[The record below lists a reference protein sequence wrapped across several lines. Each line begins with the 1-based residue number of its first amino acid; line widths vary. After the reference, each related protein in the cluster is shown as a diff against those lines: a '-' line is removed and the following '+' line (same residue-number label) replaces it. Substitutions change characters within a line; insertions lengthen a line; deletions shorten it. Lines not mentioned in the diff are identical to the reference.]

1 MKKPYPLLCI
11 LFLIYWSCEDTK
23 EEESTIIFSKT
34 FGGSGWDQLSF
45 IQQTTDDGYIIV
57 GTTESFGNGN
67 DDIWLIKTDSRGNED
82 WCPTFGGSEDDR
94 GYSVQQTTDGCYVIV
109 GTTKSYGN
117 GGFDTWLI
125 KIDSK
130 GNKLWD
136 QTFGDELYEI
146 GKSIYEISDGF
157 IILAEISFFDGYPQP
172 DPEYGHRALWL
183 IQTDSDGN
191 KEWDQIYGGNLTEY
205 ADCVQQTADG
215 GYIILGT
222 TTSYGNGEYDVWLIK
237 TDSEGNEIWNK
248 TFGGSDSDKG
258 NHVEQTTDGGYLIVG
273 YTDSFGNDSSGVW
286 STPRDFWLIKTD
298 SEGNEIWSKTFG
310 GNDGDMGTHFSQ
322 TMDGGYIFTG
332 ATYTFS
338 RGSAD
343 IWLIKTDP
351 DGNEEWNKTYGG
363 IDNDYGRCVQQ
374 TKDGGYV
381 IIGTTMTFGNGFH
394 DGWLIKTDPEG
405 NTVPY
410 GEE

>member
-1 MKKPYPLLCI
+1 M
-11 LFLIYWSCEDTK
+11 
-23 EEESTIIFSKT
+23 
-34 FGGSGWDQLSF
+34 
-45 IQQTTDDGYIIV
+45 
-57 GTTESFGNGN
+57 
-67 DDIWLIKTDSRGNED
+67 
-82 WCPTFGGSEDDR
+82 
-94 GYSVQQTTDGCYVIV
+94 
-109 GTTKSYGN
+109 
-117 GGFDTWLI
+117 
-125 KIDSK
+125 
-130 GNKLWD
+130 
-136 QTFGDELYEI
+136 
-146 GKSIYEISDGF
+146 
-157 IILAEISFFDGYPQP
+157 AEISFFDGYPQP
-172 DPEYGHRALWL
+172 DPKYGHRALWL

-298 SEGNEIWSKTFG
+298 SEGDEIWSKTFG

-374 TKDGGYV
+374 TNDGGYV

>member
-23 EEESTIIFSKT
+23 EEESTIIFSKI

-45 IQQTTDDGYIIV
+45 IQQTTDDGYIII

-172 DPEYGHRALWL
+172 DPKYGHRALWL

-310 GNDGDMGTHFSQ
+310 GDKSDEGHDILAI
-322 TMDGGYIFTG
+322 DGGGMVVLGETHSQG
-332 ATYTFS
+332 DDD
-338 RGSAD
+338 GD
-343 IWLIKTDP
+343 IWLLELDA
-351 DGNEEWNKTYGG
+351 DGNIVDTVLIGG
-363 IDNDYGRCVQQ
+363 VGLQIGYSFVKSDL
-374 TKDGGYV
+374 GGY
-381 IIGTTMTFGNGFH
+381 
-394 DGWLIKTDPEG
+394 
-405 NTVPY
+405 
-410 GEE
+410 

>member
-23 EEESTIIFSKT
+23 EEESTMIFSKT

-45 IQQTTDDGYIIV
+45 IQQTTDDGYIII

-157 IILAEISFFDGYPQP
+157 IILAEISFFDGFPQP
-172 DPEYGHRALWL
+172 DPKYGHRALWL

-205 ADCVQQTADG
+205 ADCIQQTADG

-248 TFGGSDSDKG
+248 TFGGSYSD
-258 NHVEQTTDGGYLIVG
+258 
-273 YTDSFGNDSSGVW
+273 
-286 STPRDFWLIKTD
+286 
-298 SEGNEIWSKTFG
+298 
-310 GNDGDMGTHFSQ
+310 
-322 TMDGGYIFTG
+322 
-332 ATYTFS
+332 
-338 RGSAD
+338 
-343 IWLIKTDP
+343 
-351 DGNEEWNKTYGG
+351 
-363 IDNDYGRCVQQ
+363 
-374 TKDGGYV
+374 
-381 IIGTTMTFGNGFH
+381 
-394 DGWLIKTDPEG
+394 
-405 NTVPY
+405 
-410 GEE
+410 

>member
-1 MKKPYPLLCI
+1 MKKPYLLFCI

-23 EEESTIIFSKT
+23 EEESTMIFSKT
-34 FGGSGWDQLSF
+34 FGGSLYDGGFLSV
-45 IQQTTDDGYIIV
+45 QQTTDDGYIII
-57 GTTESFGNGN
+57 GTTVSFGNGN

-157 IILAEISFFDGYPQP
+157 IILAEISFFDGFPQP
-172 DPEYGHRALWL
+172 DPKYGHRALWL

-222 TTSYGNGEYDVWLIK
+222 TTSYGNGEYDAWLIK
-237 TDSEGNEIWNK
+237 TDSQGNEEWNK
-248 TFGGSDSDKG
+248 TFGGSDTDKG
-258 NHVEQTTDGGYLIVG
+258 YHVEQTTDGGYIITG
-273 YTDSFGNDSSGVW
+273 WTRSFGNG
-286 STPRDFWLIKTD
+286 
-298 SEGNEIWSKTFG
+298 E
-310 GNDGDMGTHFSQ
+310 Q
-322 TMDGGYIFTG
+322 
-332 ATYTFS
+332 
-338 RGSAD
+338 D
-343 IWLIKTDP
+343 IWLIKTDS
-351 DGNEEWNKTYGG
+351 
-363 IDNDYGRCVQQ
+363 Q
-374 TKDGGYV
+374 
-381 IIGTTMTFGNGFH
+381 
-394 DGWLIKTDPEG
+394 G
-405 NTVPY
+405 NTVSY
-410 GEE
+410 GD